1 VDRTIDLA
9 GWDIHRSAE
18 TEWSPWGSAGK
29 ARAKM
34 LGNADGY
41 LVMLVEAE
49 PGYEGDPHEHEHA
62 EFFFLVE
69 GTVRNQGRELSAG
82 DGYAAAAGSTHTDF
96 VTETGAT
103 YVVIFRI

>member
-1 VDRTIDLA
+1 MERTIDLT
-9 GWDIHRSAE
+9 GWDIHRNVE
-18 TEWSPWGSAGK
+18 TEWSPWGSGGK

-49 PGYEGDPHEHEHA
+49 PGYEGDRHEHEHA
-62 EFFFLVE
+62 EFFYLVE

-96 VTETGAT
+96 TTETGAT